1 MRYRKAAQEVGAV
14 LSRGIFFAS
23 VLAALGFAAVFAVW
37 PELDLAVASL
47 FYAGDGHFIGRGR
60 WGDFGRAVGYLVPF
74 VTLALFLFSYAAR
87 RAGFRAWVAPSWPSL
102 VMLVLT
108 MVLGPGLLA
117 NLILKDHSHRPRPA
131 QVRQFGGG
139 MDFRPWYRFDG
150 ACPRNCAFV
159 SGEATEAFWMLAPAS
174 LAPSP
179 LQPMAIAAALVFALA
194 VGGLRM
200 AFGGHFLTDVVF
212 AGFFMTWLV
221 FAIRLLT
228 HGPPAP
234 RERA

>member
-1 MRYRKAAQEVGAV
+1 MSYRKAAQEVGAV
-14 LSRGIFFAS
+14 LSRGIFLAS

-60 WGDFGRAVGYLVPF
+60 WGDFARAVGYLVPF
-74 VTLALFLFSYAAR
+74 VALGVFLFAYAAR
-87 RAGFRAWVAPSWPSL
+87 RAGFRVRAAPSLPSL
-102 VMLVLT
+102 VLLVLT
-108 MVLGPGLLA
+108 MALGPGVLA
-117 NLILKDHSHRPRPA
+117 NLILKDHSHRPRPV

-179 LQPMAIAAALVFALA
+179 LQPLAMAATLVFALA

-221 FAIRLLT
+221 FAVRFFT
-228 HGPPAP
+228 HGPPAR
-234 RERA
+234 REQD